1 MTFCVKKAEQ
11 MRRLQ
16 QEQQT
21 QVDALLLKQQQAR
34 ELETM
39 RSNHSQ
45 LDKERGLVNHP
56 ASKKVM
62 GGGNTGGKGK
72 PARAW
77 R

>member
-1 MTFCVKKAEQ
+1 

-21 QVDALLLKQQQAR
+21 QVDALLLKQQQVR

-56 ASKKVM
+56 ASKKAVGG